1 MEGGRELMERVA
13 EPPEQGGGHGH
24 RQGSAEGPTWQR
36 EWAGRLCVIHDV
48 GG

>member
-24 RQGSAEGPTWQR
+24 RQGAAGGRGGRGSGQEG
-36 EWAGRLCVIHDV
+36 CVSSMT
-48 GG
+48 